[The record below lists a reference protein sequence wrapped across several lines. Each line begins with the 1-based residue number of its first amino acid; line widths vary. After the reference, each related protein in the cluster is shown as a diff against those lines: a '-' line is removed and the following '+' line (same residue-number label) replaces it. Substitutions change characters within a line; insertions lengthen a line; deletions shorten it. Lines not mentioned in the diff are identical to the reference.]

1 MQLERE
7 KFDYFKK
14 LLKMP
19 SNKRTISFL
28 GVLLFFLFWCS
39 HFPIQ
44 ANAYDF
50 ERFGDCFITSAEI
63 QSDSDARQSSSSV
76 SILQN
81 LNFNRLFQLD
91 LLFRFRLAGQYLLAA
106 TLFYAI
112 FVVSRKKNYLFK
124 FFYQIYIKS
133 SIPCR
138 AGPNAGKG
146 VTLID
151 FNTKNDIKE
160 EIFLK
165 WICV

>member
-1 MQLERE
+1 MQLEYE
-7 KFDYFKK
+7 KNDYFKK

-19 SNKRTISFL
+19 SNKLTISFL
-28 GVLLFFLFWCS
+28 GVLVLLLFFIS
-39 HFPIQ
+39 HDSIRT
-44 ANAYDF
+44 NAYKFDNF
-50 ERFGDCFITSAEI
+50 STCIISSVEA
-63 QSDSDARQSSSSV
+63 QSYSDARQSSSSV
-76 SILQN
+76 TILQN

-91 LLFRFRLAGQYLLAA
+91 LLFRFRLAGQYFFAA
-106 TLFYAI
+106 TLFYTI

>member
-28 GVLLFFLFWCS
+28 GVLLLLLFFIS
-39 HFPIQ
+39 HDSIRT
-44 ANAYDF
+44 NAYKFDNF
-50 ERFGDCFITSAEI
+50 STCIISPVEA

-146 VTLID
+146 VNLID